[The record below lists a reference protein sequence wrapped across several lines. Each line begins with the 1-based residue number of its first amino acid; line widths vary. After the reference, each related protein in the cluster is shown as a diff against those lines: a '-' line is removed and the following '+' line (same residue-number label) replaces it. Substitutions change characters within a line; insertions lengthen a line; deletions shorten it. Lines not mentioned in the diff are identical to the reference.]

1 MRPCAITLHCTDN
14 EMRRRASEQGAQYK
28 GIDMIAIAKV
38 TAKGQQIAAVGC
50 SSEIRPDACDFC
62 KNCAWE
68 NRNYLPKVFTN

>member
-1 MRPCAITLHCTDN
+1 
-14 EMRRRASEQGAQYK
+14 
-28 GIDMIAIAKV
+28 MIAIAKV